1 MGMMDVMVKML
12 GKKKRE
18 KMMINMMPL
27 MMEGM
32 DMNELMPK
40 MMGNMLKDL
49 SAEGLIQFLKDAL
62 GEKETVKKILQRI
75 GEVNLMQKMMFKTY
89 SSRFE
94 FDETVDKLHENALQN
109 GWTIPDVRDLQQEY
123 INSGIK
129 EMTRLKV
136 LYFCNTQG
144 GYSILQNDEKKAMS
158 VMMPLGVSVYEK
170 KDGSVEIAA
179 MNIGMM
185 GGMFS
190 GEVKEVLIDGGE
202 RLETSLKEIIK

>member
-27 MMEGM
+27 MMKGI
-32 DMNELMPK
+32 DMHEFMTK

-49 SAEGLIQFLKDAL
+49 SADNLIKFLKEAL
-62 GEKETVKKILQRI
+62 GEKETVKNILQKI
-75 GEVNLMQKMMFKTY
+75 GELNLMQKMMFKTY
-89 SSRFE
+89 TSKFG
-94 FDETVDKLHENALQN
+94 FDETVDKLHENALKN
-109 GWTIPDVRDLQQEY
+109 EFTIPDVRNLQQEY
-123 INSGIK
+123 IDSGIK
-129 EMTRLKV
+129 EMTKLKV
-136 LYFCNTQG
+136 LYFCNSRG
-144 GYSILQNDEKKAMS
+144 GYSIIQNDEKKAMS
-158 VMMPLGVSVYEK
+158 VMMPMGVSVYEK

-190 GEVKEVLIDGGE
+190 GETKEVMIDGGE
-202 RLETSLKEIIK
+202 RLEASLREIIK

>member
-49 SAEGLIQFLKDAL
+49 SAEGLIQFLKEAL
-62 GEKETVKKILQRI
+62 GEKETVKKIIQRI

-89 SSRFE
+89 SSRFG
-94 FDETVDKLHENALQN
+94 FDETVDKLHGNALQN

-129 EMTRLKV
+129 EMTKLKV

-144 GYSILQNDEKKAMS
+144 GYSIIKNDGKKAMS
-158 VMMPLGVSVYEK
+158 VMMPMGVSVYEK

-202 RLETSLKEIIK
+202 RLETSLREIIK

>member
-1 MGMMDVMVKML
+1 MGMMDIMVKML

-27 MMEGM
+27 MMEGI
-32 DMNELMPK
+32 DMNEFMPK

-49 SAEGLIQFLKDAL
+49 SADNLIKFLKDAL
-62 GEKETVKKILQRI
+62 GEKETVKNLLQKI
-75 GEVNLMQKMMFKTY
+75 GEANLMQKMMFKTY
-89 SSRFE
+89 TSKFG
-94 FDETVDKLHENALQN
+94 FDETVDKLQNNALNN
-109 GWTIPDVRDLQQEY
+109 GWTIPDVRNLQQEY

-136 LYFCNTQG
+136 LYFCNSRG
-144 GYSILQNDEKKAMS
+144 GYSIIQNDEKKAMS
-158 VMMPLGVSVYEK
+158 VMMPMGVSVYEK
-170 KDGSVEIAA
+170 KDGSVDIAA

-190 GEVKEVLIDGGE
+190 GEVKEVLTDGGE
-202 RLETSLKEIIK
+202 